1 MLDGVSAVRSGFGL
15 GVPQDTGSAIFS
27 GVTAVGGGLSIAPAF
42 GASATLGGVGLA
54 IAAVG
59 VVGKMAYD
67 AYKSA
72 HQFEGASKDFLKAAG
87 YDGAAADALSKQDG
101 ILSGASGSA
110 QMPFL
115 AKYAQYKHLTP
126 DQLQKW
132 VNSLTP
138 DQVQHLS
145 QRLLQTAGD
154 SNGDP
159 SQFTDG
165 PAQTAIIPD
174 YGGGF
179 PATVTLANTVGV
191 FDGYLDYDHVT
202 HP

>member
-1 MLDGVSAVRSGFGL
+1 
-15 GVPQDTGSAIFS
+15 
-27 GVTAVGGGLSIAPAF
+27 
-42 GASATLGGVGLA
+42 
-54 IAAVG
+54 VG

-72 HQFEGASKDFLKAAG
+72 HQYEGVSKDFLKAAG
-87 YDGAAADALSKQDG
+87 YDDAAANALSKQDG

-126 DQLQKW
+126 NQLEKW
-132 VNSLTP
+132 INSLTP
-138 DQVQHLS
+138 NQVKHLS

-159 SQFTDG
+159 NQFTDG
-165 PAQTAIIPD
+165 PPQTAIIS
-174 YGGGF
+174 GGGY
-179 PATVTLANTVGV
+179 PAIITLANTVGV
-191 FDGYLDYDHVT
+191 FDSYLDYDHVT